1 MKREFEHI
9 NYINISTSKRCR
21 YLLRASYGL
30 TLAKQQ
36 AFIMSPL
43 WPTMI
48 KMASKINNKLI
59 SQFNNLYCS
68 TLVDGYHNA
77 YSLSESKSE
86 SDSAIASSLMLIIM
100 SLGSTSVATIL
111 DRLGSGSYHSVV

>member
-1 MKREFEHI
+1 
-9 NYINISTSKRCR
+9 
-21 YLLRASYGL
+21 
-30 TLAKQQ
+30 
-36 AFIMSPL
+36 MSPL

-48 KMASKINNKLI
+48 KMALKINNKLI
-59 SQFNNLYCS
+59 LQFNNLYCS

-77 YSLSESKSE
+77 YSLSESESE

-100 SLGSTSVATIL
+100 SLESTSVATIL